1 MSESPPSVPTD
12 SRSGFVLI
20 AVLWMLAALA
30 GLVGAY
36 TAYALTMTQSADVY
50 VRRVSAEA
58 AISGALELAV
68 FDLVRIEP
76 KLRPLQGSFDYRIG
90 ESRAH
95 VRFASESLRLD
106 LNRASLETL
115 TAFFTDIG
123 GRQGNAEKYAQRIMA
138 WREKPGG
145 RGADFEDLNYRAAG
159 LSYHPRHGPFQSV
172 EELWDVLELP
182 SDFVARITPFVTVY
196 GGREKLSLEEESKG
210 STGAAGAPRS
220 PSGLP
225 QAQNTATQADGGG
238 QAAPGDEQTMKPT
251 RFNIRVTDA
260 QGRASGAEA
269 VVIATRDGDGPYNIL
284 LWRSGDESEAS
295 RDGRRR

>member
-1 MSESPPSVPTD
+1 MSKSPQSIPTG

-58 AISGALELAV
+58 AMSGALELAV

-76 KLRPLQGSFDYRIG
+76 KLRPQQGSFDYRIG

-95 VRFASESLRLD
+95 VRYASESLRLD

-115 TAFFTDIG
+115 TAFFSEIG
-123 GRQGNAEKYAQRIMA
+123 GRRGNAEKYAQRIMA

-159 LSYHPRHGPFQSV
+159 LTYHPRHGPFQSV

-182 SDFVARITPFVTVY
+182 PDFVARIIPFVTVY
-196 GGREKLSLEEESKG
+196 GGREKLSLEDEESKG
-210 STGAAGAPRS
+210 ASGAPRS

-225 QAQNTATQADGGG
+225 QAQNSGTQADGGG
-238 QAAPGDEQTMKPT
+238 QAAPGDEQTLKPT
-251 RFNIRVTDA
+251 RFNIRVIDA
-260 QGRASGAEA
+260 QGRATVAEA